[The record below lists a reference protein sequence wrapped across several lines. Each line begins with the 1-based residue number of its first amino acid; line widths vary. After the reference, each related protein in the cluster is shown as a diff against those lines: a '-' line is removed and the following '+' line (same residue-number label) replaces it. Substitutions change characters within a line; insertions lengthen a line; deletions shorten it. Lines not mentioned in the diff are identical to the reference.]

1 MRVKIQIDSDSG
13 FACVRR
19 QSDHAQ
25 VGELEE
31 LRKQKPMFLDVT
43 EDEYVMVTEESPPE
57 PEEQVRGRFSEFSE
71 DEE

>member
-25 VGELEE
+25 VGE
-31 LRKQKPMFLDVT
+31 
-43 EDEYVMVTEESPPE
+43 
-57 PEEQVRGRFSEFSE
+57 PEEQVTGRFSEFSE